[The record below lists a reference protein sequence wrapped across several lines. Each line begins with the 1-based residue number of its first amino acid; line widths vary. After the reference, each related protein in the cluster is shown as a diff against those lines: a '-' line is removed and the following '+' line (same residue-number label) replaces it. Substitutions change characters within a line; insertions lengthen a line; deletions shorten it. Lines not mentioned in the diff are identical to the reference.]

1 MLYYLGETFDKEK
14 NKTYKT
20 LEGGQKAAE
29 QKGLNLYDED
39 GKLVHEGKK
48 PEVDAQKPAEAPE
61 KNQAEN
67 SAQETGKGQ
76 EGASGEATGASEK
89 DMKVEDVTLTD
100 DVPED
105 ALTPNEDG
113 SVNVYDADGQKT
125 GTISAEEAEEL
136 EKKAGELLPDVKEV
150 RGKVRRIFDGLLR
163 IRKRP
168 SWDDSACIGVTKFVE
183 KDVVALHLV
192 DGKPMYETLDGYF
205 ITADEKLVKFTAE

>member
-29 QKGLNLYDED
+29 QKGLNLYDEN
-39 GKLVHEGKK
+39 GKLAHEGKK
-48 PEVDAQKPAEAPE
+48 PEVDTQKPAEAPE
-61 KNQAEN
+61 GNQTED
-67 SAQETGKGQ
+67 SAQETEMGQ
-76 EGASGEATGASEK
+76 EGASDEATGVSEE

-105 ALTPNEDG
+105 ALILNEDG
-113 SVNVYDADGQKT
+113 Q
-125 GTISAEEAEEL
+125 
-136 EKKAGELLPDVKEV
+136 KAGEQLPDVTEV

-183 KDVVALHLV
+183 KDVVALHQV
-192 DGKPMYETLDGYF
+192 GGKPMYETLDGYF
-205 ITADEKLVKFTAE
+205 ITADETLVKFTTE

>member
-20 LEGGQKAAE
+20 LEGGKKAAG

-39 GKLVHEGKK
+39 GKMVHVHEVKK
-48 PEVDAQKPAEAPE
+48 PEVDAQKLAEEPE
-61 KNQAEN
+61 GE
-67 SAQETGKGQ
+67 SGGRIAQETEKGQ
-76 EGASGEATGASEK
+76 EGASDEATGASEE
-89 DMKVEDVTLTD
+89 DWKVEGVTLTD

-113 SVNVYDADGQKT
+113 SVNVYDESGQKV
-125 GTISAEEAEEL
+125 EEQ
-136 EKKAGELLPDVKEV
+136 AGEQMPDVTEV
-150 RGKVRRIFDGLLR
+150 RGKVRRIFNGLLR

-168 SWDDSACIGVTKFVE
+168 SWDESAGIGVTKFVE

-205 ITADEKLVKFTAE
+205 ITADENLVKFIAE